1 MQLHVQGWKSIEIMG
16 EGKQHGR
23 LLFEM
28 DEAKLEE
35 IVKLAKDNGVSF
47 GYHLPIHGFNPAWS
61 SR

>member
-1 MQLHVQGWKSIEIMG
+1 MG